1 MHFDADLHEICNTK
15 YIYKYIYIYIYID
28 ISSKLIILSQRWPLF
43 DTS

>member
-15 YIYKYIYIYIYID
+15 YIYIYID